1 MAVFRFSWGSATA
14 WPSACGCGLDWT
26 PTPCSRPTAG
36 PAIRSR
42 STRGTGVSSSAP
54 RCGSTVAAGYGGA
67 NYQTAIAGFVA
78 RLNRAGLVVIL
89 DLHWT
94 AADTAKA
101 LAQAP
106 MPNRDHTP
114 EFWRQVATA
123 YGHNNAVMFDL
134 FNEPFPDSNADTPEA
149 WRCWRDGGTCRGMSF
164 QAAGMQELVNA
175 VRGTGATNVIMLG
188 GVQYAATVSQWLA
201 NEPTDSLNNLA
212 ASWHVY
218 NFRWC
223 HVQSCWDGQ
232 A

>member
-1 MAVFRFSWGSATA
+1 VVRLPLNETCWLGIN
-14 WPSACGCGLDWT
+14 G
-26 PTPCSRPTAG
+26 
-36 PAIRSR
+36 
-42 STRGTGVSSSAP
+42 
-54 RCGSTVAAGYGGA
+54 VAAGYGGA

-134 FNEPFPDSNADTPEA
+134 FNEPFPDSNADTSEA
-149 WRCWRDGGTCRGMSF
+149 WRRWRGWGRTCCSERVPKWV
-164 QAAGMQELVNA
+164 APRRAPAGPSRL
-175 VRGTGATNVIMLG
+175 RRSG
-188 GVQYAATVSQWLA
+188 
-201 NEPTDSLNNLA
+201 
-212 ASWHVY
+212 
-218 NFRWC
+218 
-223 HVQSCWDGQ
+223 
-232 A
+232 